1 MKTRHAKPPTLVPEQ
16 ELADM
21 LHAFA
26 GPAEPLRTR
35 ARGRAHQ
42 ASRRTVVVAAVV
54 LAALAIAVPATA
66 LREQL
71 HETVAHFVGDTSQPL
86 NARKVIESFI
96 RQRHAFEPRLTEVRR
111 VVTVETPAGEY
122 GLYELRFAN
131 GEEGATLIST
141 AADGVA
147 GATWGPPFRCPA
159 GSAIS
164 PRGSVV
170 EHPGQTPLFVWGTAS
185 QDVASVDVVYPDGHA
200 VPDSA
205 AGNGYFLAWVIPL
218 AGAPGTRAGVSPPVT
233 LVARDSEGKELGRLA
248 LRSDGD
254 VPPLP
259 GQPEQGPACS
269 QLRQAPR

>member
-1 MKTRHAKPPTLVPEQ
+1 MKARRHAKPPTLVTEQ
-16 ELADM
+16 KLAAV

-42 ASRRTVVVAAVV
+42 ASRRTVVVAAVA

-86 NARKVIESFI
+86 NARKVIENLI
-96 RQRHAFEPRLTEVRR
+96 RQRPAFEPRLTDVRR
-111 VVTVETPAGEY
+111 VVTAEAPDGEY

-131 GEEGATLIST
+131 GEEGTALIST
-141 AADGVA
+141 AAGGLG
-147 GATWGPPFRCPA
+147 GATWGQPFRCPA

-164 PRGSVV
+164 ARGSAV
-170 EHPGQTPLFVWGTAS
+170 EFPGRTPLFVWGTAS
-185 QDVASVDVVYPDGHA
+185 QDVESVDVVYPDGHA
-200 VPDSA
+200 APDSA
-205 AGNGYFLAWVIPL
+205 VGNGHFLAWVVPL
-218 AGAPGTRAGVSPPVT
+218 AGAPTTRTGFSPPVT
-233 LVARDSEGKELGRLA
+233 LVARDVEGRELGRLA
-248 LRSDGD
+248 VREDGD

-259 GQPEQGPACS
+259 GQPKQAPACS
-269 QLRQAPR
+269 